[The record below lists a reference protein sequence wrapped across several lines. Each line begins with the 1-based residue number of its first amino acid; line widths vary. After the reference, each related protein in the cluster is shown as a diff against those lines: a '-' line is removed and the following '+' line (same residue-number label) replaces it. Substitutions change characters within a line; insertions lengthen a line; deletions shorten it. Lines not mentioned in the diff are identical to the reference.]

1 MSTRMGTGS
10 AITLAQDAEDI
21 PATDTADTA
30 NKGFINICNKRLQV
44 YKKMQYFAGSLFLMV
59 YFIS

>member
-1 MSTRMGTGS
+1 MGTGS

-30 NKGFINICNKRLQV
+30 NKEFIKICNKRLPV